1 MATNLLTTDNT
12 AATSATITNAS
23 AGDAFSVY
31 LKGAYGEED
40 VPSGAYIWI
49 QVQGD
54 DGQWVNMY
62 RLSSQ
67 SQPFF
72 ICEAVG
78 SFRLNRPA
86 QTYAIGAFQ
95 G

>member
-1 MATNLLTTDNT
+1 MATPLLATAAT
-12 AATSATITNAS
+12 AATSSKITNTLGNS
-23 AGDAFSVY
+23 FSVY
-31 LKGAYGEED
+31 LKGEYGESE
-40 VPSGAYIWI
+40 VPAAAYIWL
-49 QVQGD
+49 QVQD
-54 DGQWVNMY
+54 DQGQWVNMI

-67 SQPFF
+67 HQPFF
-72 ICEAVG
+72 ICDGVG